1 MYHNNK
7 KSKKRVLFSLKILI
21 MDGKLDLLA
30 VWTFSF
36 VSFLTMNNV
45 VAVVAIIASITTI
58 IRNLPY
64 LKSSLQNF
72 TKSLKK

>member
-1 MYHNNK
+1 MYHNK
-7 KSKKRVLFSLKILI
+7 EISKKRVLFSLKILI

-36 VSFLTMNNV
+36 VSFVTMNNV

>member
-1 MYHNNK
+1 MYHNK
-7 KSKKRVLFSLKILI
+7 EISKKRVLFSLKILI

-30 VWTFSF
+30 VWAFSF
-36 VSFLTMNNV
+36 ISFVTMNNV
-45 VAVVAIIASITTI
+45 VAVVAIIASVTTI

-72 TKSLKK
+72 IKSLKK

>member
-1 MYHNNK
+1 MYHNKQKNK
-7 KSKKRVLFSLKILI
+7 KTCLFSLKILI